1 MKKYLLPAL
10 FSVFLFSNA
19 IGQNRDYA
27 RDIILKLSSKEFA
40 GRGYVDSGDRKAAR
54 FIREEFKNLGVR
66 PMVDEYFQHF
76 TIDINTFPDK
86 LKVKIGGKKLE
97 PGHEFLVNCSSGND
111 KGKYKLFW
119 LNTKKGN
126 LDSLLKVAARHDLSD
141 KFVVTANS
149 DRKITEQN
157 IFEAAGVVV
166 LQKKLWWHVSN
177 GNQVK
182 DFTVLK
188 VKKSAVVEDAE
199 KIRIKIENRFLEN
212 YKTQNVVGYIPGRKH
227 PEKFFFVTAHYDHLG
242 KMGQEVYFPGGND
255 NASGTAMMMD
265 LARYYSNN
273 QPDVS
278 VAFIAFGA
286 EETGLDGSHYF
297 SQNMPFAKDKVLFSL
312 NLDMVGTGSAGI
324 NVVNGR
330 ILHEYFNTLIAINKE
345 KDYLK
350 KVGKRGEA
358 ANSDHYFLYRAGIPA
373 FFIYSKGKEFREY
386 HNLADKGEDV
396 PLTEYENLFN
406 LIRDYIGKFPVKS
419 ELIR

>member
-1 MKKYLLPAL
+1 MKKYLLPAF
-10 FSVFLFSNA
+10 FSVFLFTNA
-19 IGQNRDYA
+19 IGQNIDYA
-27 RDIILKLSSKEFA
+27 RDIIHELSGEKFA
-40 GRGYVDSGDRKAAR
+40 GRGYVDHGNRKTAR
-54 FIREEFKNLGVR
+54 FIRKEFKTLGVR
-66 PMVDEYFQHF
+66 HLVDEYFQHF
-76 TIDINTFPDK
+76 TIDINTFPEK

-97 PGHEFLVNCSSGND
+97 PGREFLVNCSSGSD

-119 LNTKKGN
+119 LNTKKGK
-126 LDSLLKVAARHDLSD
+126 LDSLTKVAAKHDLSN

-149 DRKITEQN
+149 DKKITEEN
-157 IFEAAGVVV
+157 IFNAAGVIV

-177 GNQVK
+177 GHQVK
-182 DFTVLK
+182 NFTVLK
-188 VKKSAVVEDAE
+188 VKKSAIDENAD
-199 KIRIKIENRFLEN
+199 KIRVNIRNEFLED
-212 YKTQNVVGYIPGRKH
+212 YKTQSVLGYIPGHKH

-255 NASGTAMMMD
+255 NASGTAMMID
-265 LARYYSNN
+265 LARHFSEN
-273 QPDVS
+273 PPEIS
-278 VAFIAFGA
+278 IAFIAFGA
-286 EETGLDGSHYF
+286 EETGLHGSHYF
-297 SQNMPFAKDKVLFSL
+297 SQNMPFPKDKVLFSL

-358 ANSDHYFLYRAGIPA
+358 ANSDHHFLYQEGIPA
-373 FFIYSKGKEFREY
+373 FFIYTKGKEFREY

-396 PLTEYENLFN
+396 PLTEYENLFK